1 MAPLDPNLASE
12 PPASSETC
20 RTRER
25 RDHGSTCEQPGPD
38 VGCWTLSLVRRTG
51 SSNVAIILERSHSRY
66 THRGTLEH
74 AGLSEAARRTRVWVS
89 PATHEPSSASV
100 VPYMINPCPPRAPV
114 AYVRSSTGSRHL
126 PTQESPST
134 LDQSEKAA
142 L

>member
-74 AGLSEAARRTRVWVS
+74 AGLSEARREGPLGLGGSPARRTALSLRLI
-89 PATHEPSSASV
+89 T
-100 VPYMINPCPPRAPV
+100 C
-114 AYVRSSTGSRHL
+114 SSTHRAF
-126 PTQESPST
+126 SPKSGEAETMRKST
-134 LDQSEKAA
+134 PLTWM
-142 L
+142 